1 MIFPRLFRAHKYKV
15 KTNNSLLEAKLRVYG
30 SCLNIS
36 EKMVQF
42 SNQDAILVSVAIFQ
56 IKKAQASGIKPW
68 VLLDASRAFGFS
80 CKFAWGLF
88 VANMSKRKNWAYL
101 TKVCVTFVLMYG
113 IKLSLNFKGH
123 FDFNQIGHYLRVK
136 EMKVDYL

>member
-1 MIFPRLFRAHKYKV
+1 MV
-15 KTNNSLLEAKLRVYG
+15 
-30 SCLNIS
+30 

-88 VANMSKRKNWAYL
+88 VANMSKRKNW
-101 TKVCVTFVLMYG
+101 KVCVTFVLMYG